1 MGKYKLHELLNEI
14 QGGRTGTYLVTPDEL
29 ERVRDTIKEFSGMRY
44 RQRGPSKD
52 GKVAFEYEFDPKRGG
67 AFSIYPFKFN
77 PSNISEPV
85 DLPFSVAGDIGT
97 AIFYVKRAA
106 KMLDL
111 KAEIFKG
118 NQFQNQNENL
128 EEAKEDKKEGIEL
141 TQSQMDK
148 LHKTGVITIAGVDN
162 NGNKIKT
169 KLYFPKVTKENKIEE
184 VTMANV
190 NVDEIKMHLDAF
202 KAGTIDGNDLHQA
215 ISEIFFGEV
224 VAPGLK
230 EMTADEFG
238 GDEESVAR
246 IAKFQNKS
254 REQVRQE
261 VSDIEYEE
269 IADKLGKNLPPI
281 DRSKFTK
288 AQLGRIIVDLVY
300 DGDLG
305 KAFRAIDSK
314 NLEEMKSQR
323 EIEKELER
331 IENLGEMKID
341 TGMFIDDD
349 EFEMEMV
356 KDKAKEIKPLFPDV
370 SMEDLIDFVKTHRQD
385 IEGMSDE
392 EIKDEY
398 REYQS
403 VNVSS
408 PSDFMEEDKALRE
421 HFGRF
426 LKNYQ

>member
-1 MGKYKLHELLNEI
+1 MGKYKLSELLNEI
-14 QGGRTGTYLVTPDEL
+14 QGGRTGTYLVTLDEL
-29 ERVRDTIKEFSGMRY
+29 ERVRDTIKEFPGMRY

-77 PSNISEPV
+77 PSNMSEPT

-106 KMLDL
+106 KMLDIE
-111 KAEIFKG
+111 AEIFKG

-128 EEAKEDKKEGIEL
+128 EEAKEDKKEGIEI
-141 TQSQMDK
+141 TQDQMDK
-148 LHKTGVITIAGVDN
+148 LHKGEMITVTHMDS
-162 NGNKIKT
+162 NGNKIKS
-169 KLYFPKVTKENKIEE
+169 KI
-184 VTMANV
+184 
-190 NVDEIKMHLDAF
+190 AF
-202 KAGTIDGNDLHQA
+202 TGKN
-215 ISEIFFGEV
+215 
-224 VAPGLK
+224 LK

-254 REQVRQE
+254 SEQVRQE
-261 VSDIEYEE
+261 ASDIEYEE
-269 IADKLGKNLPPI
+269 IAGAFINKLPPYI
-281 DRSKFTK
+281 DRSKYTK
-288 AQLGRIIVDLVY
+288 AGLGRIIVDIVY
-300 DGDLG
+300 DGDLE
-305 KAFRAIDSK
+305 KAFDDIKSK
-314 NLEEMKSQR
+314 NLKEMK
-323 EIEKELER
+323 
-331 IENLGEMKID
+331 MD

-356 KDKAKEIKPLFPDV
+356 KDKAKEIQPLFPDV
-370 SMEDLIDFVKTHRQD
+370 SMDDLIDFVKTHRQD

-403 VNVSS
+403 VNVPS

-426 LKNYQ
+426 LKDYQ